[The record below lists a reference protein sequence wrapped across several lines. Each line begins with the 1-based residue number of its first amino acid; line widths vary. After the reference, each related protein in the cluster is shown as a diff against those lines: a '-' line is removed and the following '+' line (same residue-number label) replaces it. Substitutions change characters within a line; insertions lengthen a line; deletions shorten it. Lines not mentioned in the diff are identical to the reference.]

1 MFTKLWDFLKHF
13 PAGLPHFRPHLTQ
26 KSLTKLYNKF
36 CMWDSRISIVNIE
49 AGYSILYVQEGTDAG
64 SCSIHLMSLQIP
76 ASHSTGQRNFRCGHW
91 VLTLTMLREI
101 LQKNCWNITDN
112 NGFININNVILQNI
126 LLFLTIN
133 LEMLAPISWW
143 TKK

>member
-1 MFTKLWDFLKHF
+1 MTIVQ
-13 PAGLPHFRPHLTQ
+13 Q
-26 KSLTKLYNKF
+26 KTAIFAEKNSFCKWGFQLLIRINWLLN

-91 VLTLTMLREI
+91 VLTLTMLGEI